1 MQITNVMI
9 FGGVLILVIL
19 MMMVSDNIVPYS
31 RSSSTLNEYVYEGMR
46 QMQKRNTQKSVTDS
60 TGDGVRI
67 KARESIMRNLDY
79 MLSLSWT
86 GGNKQHNINRTK
98 EIRRIFENDD
108 EKINLCDI
116 NDIVKRYKPNSD
128 KLNEVNTIRDL
139 KDDIDTYTRINQ
151 TDTNKKVS
159 SIISDI
165 QTVADATW
173 DFKQKDNAKVSSD
186 IRKILS
192 DENTFNLCVIKN
204 KLNSYQ
210 TNNSEKDKVIVAN
223 LDKLKDTINQRIS
236 IAKTKAEAFTNIS
249 DIPVQTIDVFS
260 TSVGSP
266 TCVGKSSGL
275 SNSTGSLC
283 LTDNMMQMLQT
294 RGGNST
300 GPDSQIGGQ

>member
-1 MQITNVMI
+1 MQNTNVMI
-9 FGGVLILVIL
+9 FGGVLILVVL
-19 MMMVSDNIVPYS
+19 LMMVSDNIVPYA
-31 RSSSTLNEYVYEGMR
+31 RSSSTLNEYVYEGMT
-46 QMQKRNTQKSVTDS
+46 KRNTRKSQKSATDS

-79 MLSLSWT
+79 ILSLSWT
-86 GGNKQHNINRTK
+86 GGNKQHNNNRTK
-98 EIRRIFENDD
+98 EIRRLFENDD

-139 KDDIDTYTRINQ
+139 EDDIDTYTHINQ

-173 DFKQKDNAKVSSD
+173 DFKQKDNSKVSSD
-186 IRKILS
+186 IKKILS
-192 DENTFNLCVIKN
+192 DNLFNLCEIKN

-210 TNNSEKDKVIVAN
+210 TNNSEKDKAIAAN

-236 IAKTKAEAFTNIS
+236 IAKPKEEAFTNLS
-249 DIPVQTIDVFS
+249 DIQVKTIDVFS